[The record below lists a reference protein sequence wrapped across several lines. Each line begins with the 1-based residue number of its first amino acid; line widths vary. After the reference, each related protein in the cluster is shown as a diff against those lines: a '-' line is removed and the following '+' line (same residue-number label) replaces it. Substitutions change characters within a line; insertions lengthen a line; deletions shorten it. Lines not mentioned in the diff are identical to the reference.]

1 MTEAAQKPGFGYDW
15 AARTV
20 GGLQPL
26 KPSQSLLGGPDA
38 GPADGLS
45 GASLPQSGARGGV
58 GWRAKAQGVTVA
70 CGVSPP
76 FHSA

>member
-45 GASLPQSGARGGV
+45 GAK
-58 GWRAKAQGVTVA
+58 RAPHGQRHAGQNLA
-70 CGVSPP
+70 NP
-76 FHSA
+76 